1 MSVVVGAGATF
12 PHPWIKTVIALVA
25 GAVLG
30 YLSEMLAG
38 AVTRRRAAA

>member
-1 MSVVVGAGATF
+1 VVVGANGT
-12 PHPWIKTVIALVA
+12 WTKTIIALVA

-38 AVTRRRAAA
+38 AMTSRRAAA

>member
-1 MSVVVGAGATF
+1 VGANGT
-12 PHPWIKTVIALVA
+12 WTKTIVALVA

-38 AVTRRRAAA
+38 MMSSTKATA